1 MIRSLLIPPLNIF
14 RTSPA
19 PEGRAG
25 EGALPVVG
33 GTEASAFGLAA
44 LATLPGMPRQ
54 IAVNIAASAMRITD
68 ELFFISSSPPFSG
81 TSQCRTCTAFE
92 QAAFQAYMCLHC
104 FPPLPVFLF
113 MGLFFILLRAAPC
126 FVRVKKRTGSRFSL

>member
-54 IAVNIAASAMRITD
+54 IAVNIAARAMQITD

-81 TSQCRTCTAFE
+81 TSQCRTYIAFE
-92 QAAFQAYMCLHC
+92 QAVFKPICAFI
-104 FPPLPVFLF
+104 VFAF
-113 MGLFFILLRAAPC
+113 A
-126 FVRVKKRTGSRFSL
+126 